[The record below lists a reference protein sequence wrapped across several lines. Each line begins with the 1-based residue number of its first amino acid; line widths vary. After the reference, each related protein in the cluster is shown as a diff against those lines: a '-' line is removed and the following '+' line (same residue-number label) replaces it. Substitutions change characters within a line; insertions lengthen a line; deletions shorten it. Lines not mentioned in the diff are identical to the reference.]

1 MKFITFFI
9 SALCLL
15 LFNSCKNEKEVK
27 PIIQDIKELVFAS
40 GELEWDNEYNLTAQT
55 DGVLLNTNF
64 EVGNKVLKGT
74 LLASLDNKI
83 NEINTQIAKEQLA
96 IANENLTTNAPQMQ
110 QLEENIQFA
119 ESKYKQDKIQAER
132 YERLRQQDIGAK
144 VEYENAQLNA
154 KNSLANLNA
163 LQKQKLQILQQAKVQ
178 QISTKGQVQNSQVI
192 QNYNQIIATES
203 GTVIKKFK
211 TKGDYVR
218 KGEVIAVIADE
229 QKVEA
234 VLNVDENNIGKIHI
248 GQSVFI
254 KLNSDKNKIYNGKIS
269 EILSAFDEQTQSF
282 ICKATFIETL
292 NSSLFGTQLEA
303 NVLVGEKKNALLIP
317 REYVGYGNK
326 INVKGKEQPV
336 IIKSG
341 ILSTDYVEVLEGITK
356 DDVLL
361 YKRQNQT
368 TKNLKPNYQK
378 NDTVPLSV

>member
-1 MKFITFFI
+1 MKFISFFI
-9 SALCLL
+9 AALCLL

-55 DGVLLNTNF
+55 DGVLLNANF

-74 LLASLDNKI
+74 LLASVDNKI
-83 NEINTQIAKEQLA
+83 NEINTQIAKEQLV
-96 IANENLTTNAPQMQ
+96 IANKNLTTNAPQIQ

-163 LQKQKLQILQQAKVQ
+163 LQKQKIQILQQAKVQ
-178 QISTKGQVQNSQVI
+178 QISTKGQVQNSQAI

-203 GTVIKKFK
+203 GTVIKKLK

-234 VLNVDENNIGKIHI
+234 VLNVDENNIGKIKI

-254 KLNSDKNKIYNGKIS
+254 QLNTDKKKIYNGKIS
-269 EILSAFDEQTQSF
+269 EILPAFDELTQSF
-282 ICKATFIETL
+282 ICKVTFVETL

-326 INVKGKEQPV
+326 VNVKGKEQPV

-341 ILSTDYVEVLEGITK
+341 ILSTDYVDVLEGITK

-361 YKRQNQT
+361 P
-368 TKNLKPNYQK
+368 LK
-378 NDTVPLSV
+378 L